1 MVMVNKEKIII
12 IFEVR
17 IIFFKMTTASTS
29 TTCMFLFLQK
39 EYLHSLLKVHNDLHN
54 DLHDR

>member
-17 IIFFKMTTASTS
+17 IKP
-29 TTCMFLFLQK
+29 
-39 EYLHSLLKVHNDLHN
+39 SLNLNNLYVSVSSKRTFTLIIKGT
-54 DLHDR
+54 